1 MSEDDYATISYVYPR
16 WTQLESHLKKI
27 ANSNSS
33 FAVDVK
39 AYLDTKPVGGINLN
53 KIDKRNWTRQR

>member
-1 MSEDDYATISYVYPR
+1 MSEDNHATISYVYLQ

-33 FAVDVK
+33 FAADVK
-39 AYLDTKPVGGINLN
+39 AYLETKPVDGIKLN
-53 KIDKRNWTRQR
+53 KIDKRNWTRRR